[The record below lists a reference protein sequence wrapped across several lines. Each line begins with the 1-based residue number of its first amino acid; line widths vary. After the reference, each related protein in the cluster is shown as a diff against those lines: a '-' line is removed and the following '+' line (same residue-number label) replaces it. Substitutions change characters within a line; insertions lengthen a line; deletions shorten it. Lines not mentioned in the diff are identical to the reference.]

1 MRVRCA
7 HGLRAA
13 LAPPG
18 LRSAIDRRGLRIN
31 EEFLS
36 ASETAQ
42 KARALRRTGF
52 RRGGRALRRLT
63 APALASQALMAV
75 EAQLAGLATCCDQM
89 ASALSASQAS
99 TAGLLADT
107 EALRAELAS
116 NARRGVLVADFLD
129 KYQLTSAEV
138 AALREGDVGGDAFF
152 DALERVAAIH
162 ANCRALLRR
171 HHQRAGLELMDAM
184 ALYQEGAYERLCRW
198 VQAQCR
204 ALGEADVPE
213 VTPQLARATAAL
225 RARPLLHRYAAE
237 EAANARHQALFGRF
251 LAALT
256 RGGPGGVPRAME
268 AHSHDPRRYI
278 GDMCAWLHQAC
289 AGERELV
296 AALLGDEEGRAQTE
310 EADAA
315 QLADA
320 AWVLDR
326 IFEGVCRPFKVR
338 VEAALG
344 GVPPTALL
352 LAFQL
357 HALLSFYTSTL
368 AAVAGRASVLTAA
381 VADCHTAA
389 LAALYGQLGARK
401 ERLARFP
408 PAPGADAAP
417 PPPFAEA
424 ATRLTELLDA
434 AESAVEAGN
443 VDFDAILAALLDPL
457 LDAAQHGA
465 PMAAGAAGAP
475 QWAGSAYAVNC
486 LSTLAAA
493 LSGRELCASRSA
505 ALEEAVETH
514 FAALVAAAA
523 GTVLAE
529 CGLAAMLEL
538 AAARLADPGPALAPG
553 AAGPALEALYARL
566 TSSTTPFGDFKQLQS
581 ARARADASRRVAA
594 AVADAYDRVHAAI
607 MAAHPRAALRFSVLQ
622 VRTVCDGL

>member
-1 MRVRCA
+1 M
-7 HGLRAA
+7 
-13 LAPPG
+13 
-18 LRSAIDRRGLRIN
+18 
-31 EEFLS
+31 E
-36 ASETAQ
+36 
-42 KARALRRTGF
+42 
-52 RRGGRALRRLT
+52 
-63 APALASQALMAV
+63 V
-75 EAQLAGLATCCDQM
+75 EAQLAGLAACCDQM
-89 ASALSASQAS
+89 AAALSASQES

-107 EALRAELAS
+107 EVLRAELAS

-152 DALERVAAIH
+152 EALERVAAIH

-204 ALGEADVPE
+204 ALGDSDVPE
-213 VTPQLARATAAL
+213 VTPQLARATAVL

-237 EAANARHQALFGRF
+237 EAANARHQDLFGRF
-251 LAALT
+251 IAALT
-256 RGGPGGVPRAME
+256 RGGPGGVPRPME

-296 AALLGDEEGRAQTE
+296 SALLGDGEGQAPTE
-310 EADAA
+310 EAADAA

-338 VEAALG
+338 VEAALA

-417 PPPFAEA
+417 PPPFVEA

-443 VDFDAILAALLDPL
+443 LEFDAILGALLDPL
-457 LDAAQHGA
+457 LEAAQHGA
-465 PMAAGAAGAP
+465 PLAAGAAGAP
-475 QWAGSAYAVNC
+475 QWAGHAYVLNC
-486 LSTLAAA
+486 VGTLAVPLAN
-493 LSGRELCASRSA
+493 RQLCVSRCA
-505 ALEEAVETH
+505 ALEEAMEAH
-514 FAALVAAAA
+514 FSALVASAA
-523 GTVLAE
+523 GAVLAD

-553 AAGPALEALYARL
+553 AAGPALEAVYARL
-566 TSSTTPFGDFKQLQS
+566 TSSSTPFGDFKQLLA

-594 AVADAYDRVHAAI
+594 AVADAYERVHGAV
-607 MAAHPRAALRFSVLQ
+607 MAAHPHAALRFSVQQ
-622 VRTVCDGL
+622 VRTVCDGM